1 MSFRIYF
8 NLILSISLEVI
19 LILQIKKENLSLNT

>member
-1 MSFRIYF
+1 MSFRIYL

>member
-1 MSFRIYF
+1 MSFRIHL

-19 LILQIKKENLSLNT
+19 LILQIKKENFSLNT